1 VSIIITWMITFIRN
15 NNRITIN
22 VITIYQITIVL
33 HMIKY
38 LSLLDYNTK

>member
-22 VITIYQITIVL
+22 IITINQITIVL
-33 HMIKY
+33 NMIKY